1 MPKLYDLNE
10 TCSGDPQDYIGP
22 NSTSVG
28 IPVQIGLSLVLG
40 ASAFIG
46 FCVS

>member
-1 MPKLYDLNE
+1 MPKLYNLSE
-10 TCSGDPQDYIGP
+10 TCSGDLQKFFGP

-28 IPVQIGLSLVLG
+28 IPVQIGLSLLLG

>member
-1 MPKLYDLNE
+1 MQNLYDLNE
-10 TCSGDPQDYIGP
+10 TCSGDTKNFIGP